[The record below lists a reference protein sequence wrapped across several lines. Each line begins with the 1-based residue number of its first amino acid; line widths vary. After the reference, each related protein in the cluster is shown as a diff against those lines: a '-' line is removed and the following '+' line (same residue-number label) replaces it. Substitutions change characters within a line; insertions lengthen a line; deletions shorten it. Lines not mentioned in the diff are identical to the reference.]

1 MRFSLFIHMERW
13 DDSIS
18 HEEHWN
24 NLVEL
29 VQMAEAGGFGTV
41 WTGEHHSMEYT
52 VAPNP
57 MVSLAALAGKTS
69 TIRLGAGTIIAPF
82 WNPVRAA
89 GETALLDVIS
99 GGRAEIGIARGAYQF
114 EFDRLAGGLS
124 AKDGGSYLRELIP
137 AVRKLWEGDYAHDGE
152 HWSFPTSTSVPK
164 PIQKPGP
171 TMWVAARTPET
182 HEFAVA
188 NGCNVQVTPLMKD
201 DAEVKDLKDKFDAA
215 VAAAAQNPDAVAGH
229 TPEIMCLRHTYL
241 HSADDPE
248 GWRPGAEAVSRYYRT
263 FSSWAFG
270 KKEPVNGF
278 LDPQPLSSVAERPEF
293 DVDALHR
300 SAMIGTP
307 EEVTARLK
315 TYEDMGY
322 DEYAYWIDNSMTF
335 EEKKA
340 SLQLFIDQVV
350 PNFG

>member
-13 DDSIS
+13 DNSIS

-29 VQMAEAGGFGTV
+29 VQLAEAGGFGTV

-57 MVSLAALAGKTS
+57 MVSLAALAGRTS

-99 GGRAEIGIARGAYQF
+99 GGRAEIGVARGAYQF

-124 AKDGGSYLRELIP
+124 AKDGGTYLRELIP
-137 AVRKLWEGDYAHDGE
+137 AMKKLWAGDYAHDGE

-164 PIQKPGP
+164 PIQNDGP
-171 TMWVAARTPET
+171 TVWVAARTAET
-182 HEFAVA
+182 HDFAVA
-188 NGCNVQVTPLMKD
+188 EGCNVQVTPLMKD
-201 DAEVKDLKDKFDAA
+201 DAEVKDLKDKFDGA
-215 VAAAAQNPDAVAGH
+215 VANHPEIERK
-229 TPEIMCLRHTYL
+229 PEIMVLRHTFV
-241 HSADDPE
+241 HSPDEPE
-248 GWRPGAEAVSRYYRT
+248 AWRPAAEAVSRYYRT

-270 KKEPVNGF
+270 KKTPENGF
-278 LDPQPLSSVAERPEF
+278 IDPQPLETVAERPEF
-293 DVDALHR
+293 DVDSLHK

-315 TYEDMGY
+315 NYEDMGY
-322 DEYAYWIDNSMTF
+322 DEYSYWIDNSMAH

-350 PNFG
+350 PNFR